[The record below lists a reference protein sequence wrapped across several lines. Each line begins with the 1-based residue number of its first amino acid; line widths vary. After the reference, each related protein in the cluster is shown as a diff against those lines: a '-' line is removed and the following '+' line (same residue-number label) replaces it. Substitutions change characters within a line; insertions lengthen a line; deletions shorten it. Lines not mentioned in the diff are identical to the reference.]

1 MDRLKLY
8 RRERDHTMKPLIEIT
23 TVPIQIEMRTTN
35 AKLEYARGTAEM
47 EVSRDQGGLSIK
59 SRPIQ
64 LKMDTFEMRQSI
76 VPSAPRSIE
85 QAAQKGRQA
94 AYSATAALAQEGE
107 LYLKAKIGEDVQ
119 SQLSKTAIS
128 QEMFSQPGMT
138 FIPSEPPEID
148 WDPGEMNI
156 RFEMDKLNFDWRINK
171 TEFEF
176 VPGDIEISV
185 KQKAEVII
193 KYIGGPL
200 YVPPS
205 ADPDYE
211 PVDVKA

>member
-1 MDRLKLY
+1 MRQ
-8 RRERDHTMKPLIEIT
+8 LIEIT
-23 TVPIQIEMRTTN
+23 SVPIEIEMRTSRAQLQYT
-35 AKLEYARGTAEM
+35 RGTAEL
-47 EVSRDQGGLSIK
+47 EVSRDKGGLSIK

-64 LKMDTFEMRQSI
+64 LNVDTFEMRQSI
-76 VPSAPRSIE
+76 VPTAPRSIE
-85 QAAQKGRQA
+85 QAAQKGRQT

-119 SQLSKTAIS
+119 SQLSRTAIS
-128 QEMFSQPGMT
+128 KEMFSQPGMT
-138 FIPSEPPEID
+138 FIPSEEPEIT

-156 RFEMDKLNFDWRINK
+156 RFEMDKLNFDWRVNQTK
-171 TEFEF
+171 FEF
-176 VPGDIEISV
+176 IPGDIEINV

>member
-1 MDRLKLY
+1 M
-8 RRERDHTMKPLIEIT
+8 EQLIEIT
-23 TVPIQIEMRTTN
+23 RVPIEIEMRTSRAQLQHT
-35 AKLEYARGTAEM
+35 RGTAEL
-47 EVSRDQGGLSIK
+47 EISRDKGGLSIK

-64 LKMDTFEMRQSI
+64 LNIDTFEMQRSI
-76 VPSAPRSIE
+76 MPSAPQTIE
-85 QAAQKGRQA
+85 QNAQKGQQA

-107 LYLKAKIGEDVQ
+107 LYLKAKFGEDVQ
-119 SQLSKTAIS
+119 AGLSQTAIS
-128 QEMFSQPGMT
+128 KEMFSQPGLT
-138 FIPSEPPEID
+138 FIPTAPPEID

-156 RFEMDKLNFDWRINK
+156 RYEMDKLNFDWRINQ

-176 VPGDIEISV
+176 IPGDIEITV
-185 KQKAEVII
+185 KQKPEVII

>member
-1 MDRLKLY
+1 MEQLL
-8 RRERDHTMKPLIEIT
+8 EIT
-23 TVPIQIEMRTTN
+23 RVPIEIEMRTSRAQLQYT
-35 AKLEYARGTAEM
+35 RGTAEL
-47 EVSRDQGGLSIK
+47 EISRDKGGLSIK

-64 LKMDTFEMRQSI
+64 LNMDTFEMRQSI
-76 VPSAPRSIE
+76 VP
-85 QAAQKGRQA
+85 
-94 AYSATAALAQEGE
+94 TAARAQEGE
-107 LYLKAKIGEDVQ
+107 LYLKAQFGEDVQ
-119 SQLSKTAIS
+119 SQLAKTAIS
-128 QEMFSQPGMT
+128 KEMFSQPAMA
-138 FIPSEPPEID
+138 FIPTVGPEIN

-156 RFEMDKLNFDWRINK
+156 RYEMDKLNFDWRVNQ

-176 VPGDIEISV
+176 IPGDIEISV
-185 KQKAEVII
+185 KQKPEVII

>member
-1 MDRLKLY
+1 MRQLL
-8 RRERDHTMKPLIEIT
+8 EIT
-23 TVPIQIEMRTTN
+23 SVPIEIEMRTSRAQLQYT
-35 AKLEYARGTAEM
+35 RGTAEL
-47 EVSRDQGGLSIK
+47 EVSRDKGGLSIK

-64 LKMDTFEMRQSI
+64 LNMDTFEMRQSI
-76 VPSAPRSIE
+76 VPTAPRSIE
-85 QAAQKGRQA
+85 QSAQKGKQA

-107 LYLKAKIGEDVQ
+107 LYLKAQFGEDVQ
-119 SQLSKTAIS
+119 AQISKTALS
-128 QEMFSQPGMT
+128 EEMFSQPATT
-138 FIPSEPPEID
+138 FIPSEGPEID
-148 WDPGEMNI
+148 WNPGEMNI
-156 RFEMDKLNFDWRINK
+156 RYEMDKLNFDWRINQ

-176 VPGDIEISV
+176 IPGDIEINV
-185 KQKAEVII
+185 KQRAEVII